1 MPEPTIPS
9 PNSPPAAPAIFLDR
23 DGTLVRDFAHAADPA
38 ALVLLPGVAPALLAL
53 QAVGYRLVVVSNQ
66 SGVARGLFTA
76 AEARAS
82 AARVVAL
89 LAARGIR
96 LSGYYF
102 CPHHPQAGHIPR
114 FAIACGCRKPAPGLL
129 LRAASELG
137 IDLARSWLLGDSLGD
152 LGAAL
157 AAGARPILVDTGGLG
172 YPEPAAIPPALRDP
186 RTRIAP
192 NLPAAAAQILGSTAT
207 AAEIPWTHLVRPRPA
222 VDRRKPGE
230 ASPWPDAEWLARA
243 ERDGRALEA
252 GGAGVPAAGGAGVPA
267 AGGSALGRPGDGAG
281 LGPGRALA

>member
-1 MPEPTIPS
+1 MPEPAIPS
-9 PNSPPAAPAIFLDR
+9 LKPPPAAPAVFLDR
-23 DGTLVRDFAHAADPA
+23 DGTLVRDLAHGADPA
-38 ALVLLPGVAPALLAL
+38 ALVLLPGVTAALAAL
-53 QAVGYRLVVVSNQ
+53 QAAGFRLVVVSNQ
-66 SGVARGLFTA
+66 SGIARGLFTA

-102 CPHHPQAGHIPR
+102 CPHHAQAGHIPR
-114 FAIACGCRKPAPGLL
+114 FAVACGCRKPAPGLL
-129 LRAASELG
+129 LRAAAELG
-137 IDLARSWLLGDSLGD
+137 LDPARSWLLGDSLGD

-172 YPEPAAIPPALRDP
+172 YPGPAAVPPELRDP

-192 NLPAAAAQILGSTAT
+192 NLPAAAALILGAGAA

-222 VDRRKPGE
+222 VDRRRPGE

-252 GGAGVPAAGGAGVPA
+252 GGARAFAAD
-267 AGGSALGRPGDGAG
+267 GSALGRPGDGDGAG
-281 LGPGRALA
+281 LGPDPALA